1 MPELIQNPIAE
12 SLIAYLYLSMSI
24 ILDARSPSEY
34 QQAHI
39 PGALNLPLLDD
50 EHRKI
55 IGTLYKQAG
64 REAAV
69 LKGFDLVGPKF
80 GDLVRQARAMTA
92 EREITVYC
100 WRGGMRSGILSWVL
114 GLAGFN
120 VTLLKGGYK
129 AYRTRVLE
137 ILQQPRKVVIVGGK
151 TGSGKTELLEGLLAK
166 GEQVIDLEALVNH
179 KGSAFG
185 ALGQPPQPTVEQFEN
200 ELARLW
206 ETMDPNRILWLEN
219 ESRSIGKVK
228 VNDAVYELMRTAP
241 VIEVNV
247 SVTRRKKRILEDYG
261 TFSKP
266 ELEECTSRLKKR
278 LGGLRLQEALNAL
291 EENRMSDW
299 LDVLLQYYDKTY
311 GHGNDLRSLGSI
323 HTIDWPDDVSP
334 ANIAAAFI
342 ERAAQ
347 L

>member
-1 MPELIQNPIAE
+1 MA
-12 SLIAYLYLSMSI
+12 I
-24 ILDARSPSEY
+24 IIDARSPSEY
-34 QQAHI
+34 RHAHI

-80 GDLVRQARAMTA
+80 GDLVREAKSMAGMSGNSPTDREFIPSQNDQ
-92 EREITVYC
+92 REITVYC

-114 GLAGFN
+114 GLAGFK

-129 AYRTRVLE
+129 SYRKKVLE
-137 ILQQPRKVVIVGGK
+137 TLQTPRKLVIVGGK
-151 TGSGKTELLEGLLAK
+151 TGSGKTELLSALRDK

-185 ALGQPPQPTVEQFEN
+185 ALGQNDQPSVEQFEN

-206 ETMDPNRILWLEN
+206 ETMDPARILWLEN

-228 VNDAVYELMRTAP
+228 LNDAVYELMRKAP

-247 SVTRRKKRILEDYG
+247 SLFRRKQRILEDYG
-261 TFSKP
+261 VFSK
-266 ELEECTSRLKKR
+266 ELLAECTSRLQKR
-278 LGGLRLQEALNAL
+278 LGGLRLQQALAAL

-299 LDVLLQYYDKTY
+299 LDILLQYYDKTY
-311 GHGNDLRSLGSI
+311 GHGNSLRSSDSI
-323 HTIDWPDDVSP
+323 HTIDWPDEMSSAELADL
-334 ANIAAAFI
+334 FI
-342 ERAAQ
+342 ERATK

>member
-1 MPELIQNPIAE
+1 MA
-12 SLIAYLYLSMSI
+12 I
-24 ILDARSPSEY
+24 IFDARSPSEY
-34 QQAHI
+34 RHAHI

-80 GDLVRQARAMTA
+80 GDLVREAKSMVEIHYNSPSSSEPIRGLNDQ
-92 EREITVYC
+92 REITVYC

-114 GLAGFN
+114 GLAGFK

-129 AYRTRVLE
+129 AYRNKVLE
-137 ILQQPRKVVIVGGK
+137 TLQSPRKLVIVGGK
-151 TGSGKTELLEGLLAK
+151 TGSGKTELLGALRAK

-185 ALGQPPQPTVEQFEN
+185 ALGQDEQPSVEQFEN
-200 ELARLW
+200 ELATLW
-206 ETMDPNRILWLEN
+206 ESIDPDRILWLEN

-228 VNDAVYELMRTAP
+228 LNDAVYELMRKAP

-247 SVTRRKKRILEDYG
+247 SLNRRKQRILDDYG
-261 TFSKP
+261 VFSK
-266 ELEECTSRLKKR
+266 ELLAECTSRLQKR
-278 LGGLRLQEALNAL
+278 LGGLRTQQALSAL
-291 EENRMSDW
+291 EENRMNDW
-299 LDVLLQYYDKTY
+299 LDILLQYYDKTY
-311 GHGNDLRSLGSI
+311 GHGNSLRSSDSI
-323 HTIDWPDDVSP
+323 HTVDWPDEMSSEM
-334 ANIAAAFI
+334 IASLFI
-342 ERAAQ
+342 ERAEKI
-347 L
+347 